1 MHSAWFDNIV
11 AWIGAHPQAA
21 GLLIFLIAFC
31 DAVIVLG
38 AIVPAL
44 PLMVAIGVLIGM
56 GEIAGPYAVA
66 CAALGAFAG
75 DGLSYWIG
83 RRWGNALRGV
93 WPFRR
98 YPQLLDRGEAL
109 FRRNAV
115 KSIFIAR
122 YVGAVR
128 PFVPAIAGI
137 HHADL
142 VLTGPFEVFRDQEGG
157 AARGV
162 ANDDGVGAHGNEVV
176 DRVEQC
182 FALGGTAARGVE
194 VDDIG
199 GQALG
204 RDFEG
209 GAGACRFLEK

>member
-1 MHSAWFDNIV
+1 MQSAWFDNIV

-21 GLLIFLIAFC
+21 GLLIFVIAFS

-44 PLMVAIGVLIGM
+44 PLMIAIGVLIGM
-56 GEIAGPYAVA
+56 EEIAGPYAVA

-75 DGLSYWIG
+75 DSLSYWIG

-122 YVGAVR
+122 
-128 PFVPAIAGI
+128 
-137 HHADL
+137 
-142 VLTGPFEVFRDQEGG
+142 
-157 AARGV
+157 
-162 ANDDGVGAHGNEVV
+162 
-176 DRVEQC
+176 
-182 FALGGTAARGVE
+182 
-194 VDDIG
+194 
-199 GQALG
+199 
-204 RDFEG
+204 
-209 GAGACRFLEK
+209 

>member
-1 MHSAWFDNIV
+1 MQSAWFDNIV

-21 GLLIFLIAFC
+21 GLLIFLIAFS

-44 PLMVAIGVLIGM
+44 PLMIAIGVLIGM
-56 GEIAGPYAVA
+56 QEIAGPYAVA

-75 DGLSYWIG
+75 DSLSYWIG

-93 WPFRR
+93 WPFSR

-128 PFVPAIAGI
+128 PFVPAIAGMSRMPLPRYLQ
-137 HHADL
+137 AS
-142 VLTGPFEVFRDQEGG
+142 
-157 AARGV
+157 GV
-162 ANDDGVGAHGNEVV
+162 A
-176 DRVEQC
+176 C
-182 FALGGTAARGVE
+182 LS
-194 VDDIG
+194 
-199 GQALG
+199 
-204 RDFEG
+204 
-209 GAGACRFLEK
+209 